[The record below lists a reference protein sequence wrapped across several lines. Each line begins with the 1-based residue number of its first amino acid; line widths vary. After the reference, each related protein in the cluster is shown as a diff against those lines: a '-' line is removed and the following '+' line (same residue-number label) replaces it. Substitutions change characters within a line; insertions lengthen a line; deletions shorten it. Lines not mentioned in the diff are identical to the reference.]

1 MVNAAK
7 QTYSSQSEQV
17 KYFALLSSGKPKQY
31 CKIFSSSDKETGGG
45 TIVEKNSNTFC
56 RFDPWFDKLFNM
68 LIIVTNF
75 FRHQTSHPSF
85 CKCIIIELSK
95 SSQHI
100 RPELGQGLVR
110 NSPESSRHTNLTLRN
125 PSPSLLEGPTT
136 GF

>member
-1 MVNAAK
+1 MLRNKHIV
-7 QTYSSQSEQV
+7 QSEQV
-17 KYFALLSSGKPKQY
+17 KYFALLSSGKRPKQY
-31 CKIFSSSDKETGGG
+31 CKIFSSSDKQTGG

-75 FRHQTSHPSF
+75 FRHQTSHHSF

-125 PSPSLLEGPTT
+125 PSLLEEPTT

>member
-1 MVNAAK
+1 MHFCHLASPSSIARSFRV
-7 QTYSSQSEQV
+7 QT
-17 KYFALLSSGKPKQY
+17 KR
-31 CKIFSSSDKETGGG
+31 TGG

-136 GF
+136 GFWGKYCSCPPSRRTQFTV